1 MDHQKIR
8 KSIDEV
14 TQAIE
19 NLNKVFEKRSID
31 LRDSGDVEGLK
42 QWTKACQAMRDS
54 GNIYITWARH
64 YYGQTAETPGSSE
77 EDDFL
82 NEGAVWDDPQTGL

>member
-1 MDHQKIR
+1 MHHQEIEQ
-8 KSIDEV
+8 SIMEV
-14 TQAIE
+14 TRAIE
-19 NLNKVFEKRSID
+19 SLNRVFEKRADD
-31 LRDSGDVEGLK
+31 LRKAGDADQLQ

-64 YYGQTAETPGSSE
+64 YARSSEPTAPSEE

-82 NEGAVWDDPQTGL
+82 NEGTVRDEPPAGP

>member
-1 MDHQKIR
+1 MHHLDIR

-19 NLNKVFEKRSID
+19 NLNKAFEKRSAD
-31 LRDSGDVEGLK
+31 LRETGDAEGLN

-64 YYGQTAETPGSSE
+64 YYGQTVETPGSPE

-82 NEGAVWDDPQTGL
+82 NEGTVWDDPPTGP